1 MKTLLINGSPRK
13 DGNTAVAL
21 NEIAK
26 ALEAEGVETEI
37 FWIGVKPV
45 RGCIACGRCREG
57 GGKCVFGDDA
67 ANALS
72 EKMAAADAV
81 VVGSPVYYGQPNGA
95 LLALLQRALF
105 SNSASVHGK
114 PVATVAICRRGG
126 ASAAFQ
132 CLNLPFQMLSC
143 TIVGSQYWNIAY
155 GREKGEVTQDTEGMQ
170 TMRTLARNMAW
181 LLKNIAAG
189 AVPRPEP
196 EAWQPMHFIR

>member
-1 MKTLLINGSPRK
+1 MKTLLVNGSPRK

-26 ALEAEGVETEI
+26 TLEAEGVETET

-45 RGCIACGRCREG
+45 RGCMACGRCG
-57 GGKCVFGDDA
+57 DNGDKCVFDDDA
-67 ANALS
+67 ANTLA

-105 SNSASVHGK
+105 SNSDSVQGK

-126 ASAAFQ
+126 ATAAFQ
-132 CLNLPFQMLSC
+132 SLNMPFQMLSC
-143 TIVGSQYWNIAY
+143 NIVGSQYWNIAY
-155 GREKGEVTQDTEGMQ
+155 GREKGETAQDAEGMQ
-170 TMRTLARNMAW
+170 TMRTLARNLAW

-189 AVPRPEP
+189 AVPRSEP

>member
-1 MKTLLINGSPRK
+1 MKTLLVNGSPRK

-26 ALEAEGVETEI
+26 TLEAEGVEAET

-45 RGCIACGRCREG
+45 RGCMACGRCREG
-57 GGKCVFGDDA
+57 GGKCIFGDDA
-67 ANALS
+67 ANDLAA
-72 EKMAAADAV
+72 KMAAADAV

-105 SNSASVHGK
+105 SNSDSVYGK
-114 PVATVAICRRGG
+114 PVASVAICRRGG

-132 CLNLPFQMLSC
+132 CLNLPFQMLNC
-143 TIVGSQYWNIAY
+143 TVVGSQYWNIAY
-155 GREKGEVTQDTEGMQ
+155 GREKGEAAQDTEGMQ
-170 TMRTLARNMAW
+170 TMRTLARNLAW

-189 AVPRPEP
+189 AVPRPEEEP
-196 EAWQPMHFIR
+196 WRPMHFIR